1 MNVYLEIGQK
11 RIFAGAVDWP
21 GWCRSGRDETAALR
35 ALFDYRHRYA
45 AVLQRTRLGFKEP
58 TDASALVVI
67 ERLKGNTTTDFGAPD
82 MPPSKDSMPIS
93 SAELLRFEKLLRA
106 CWRTFDASVNR
117 STGKTLRA
125 GPRGGGRQMDA
136 IIQHVLGAATGYL
149 NQAGWK
155 FQQDDRADLASQLK
169 ETRNATLM
177 ALNAAA
183 NGEIPARGPRGGLR
197 WTPRYFVRR
206 VAWHILDHTWEI
218 EDRAVSE

>member
-1 MNVYLEIGQK
+1 MKVYLEIGQK

-21 GWCRSGRDETAALR
+21 GWCRSGQDETSALQ
-35 ALFDYRHRYA
+35 ALFDYRRRYA
-45 AVLQRTRLGFKEP
+45 RVLQRTRLGFQEP
-58 TDASALVVI
+58 TDESAFVVV

-106 CWRTFDASVNR
+106 CWRAFDASVNTA
-117 STGKTLRA
+117 TGKTLRT
-125 GPRGGGRQMDA
+125 GPRGGGRQVDGIA
-136 IIQHVLGAATGYL
+136 QHVLGANTGYL
-149 NQAGWK
+149 NQVGWK
-155 FQQDDRADLASQLK
+155 FQLDDQAELASQLNQ
-169 ETRNATLM
+169 TRNATLT
-177 ALNAAA
+177 ALNSAT

-218 EDRAVSE
+218 EDRVASK